1 MCWFLPL
8 SLIHKIKH
16 ITTTLKIW
24 FPYYLFKMPHI
35 FLVIYDSLNL
45 QCSSSIRS
53 CIQTWITGLKIFL
66 CAALHTPFACIFG
79 RTGRN
84 NNALQ
89 SIILVQFLNP
99 RGHTAF
105 ERNSFHRRFVFGCYK
120 FILVLDILNHQI
132 LEVKFIIIH

>member
-1 MCWFLPL
+1 MLIFISLL
-8 SLIHKIKH
+8 SFMKSNITTKHKI
-16 ITTTLKIW
+16 L

-35 FLVIYDSLNL
+35 FLVIYDSLSL

-66 CAALHTPFACIFG
+66 CAALHTPFACLFG

-132 LEVKFIIIH
+132 LEEKFIIIH

>member
-1 MCWFLPL
+1 MLISI
-8 SLIHKIKH
+8 SLVSFMKSN
-16 ITTTLKIW
+16 ITTKHKIW

-120 FILVLDILNHQI
+120 FILVLDILNHQL